1 MMIKN
6 LPVLRVVLLILIS
19 VSICFAQDNTKVGL
33 PEGAIAR
40 LGKGGIN
47 AMQFSPDGSHLAVG
61 TDIGVWLYNVKSE
74 SVKAL
79 LPDKSME
86 VNNYETTTVV
96 SMNQEWGVQTVSHV
110 DALAFSPDSRIL
122 ASGGSS
128 NSVIRIWELETGEEL
143 LHLPLVTMNDGVHT
157 LTFSKDSKTL
167 IAPNQFNSILHWDI
181 SNGKILARHK
191 GRSTDN
197 EPLENGFYGDHH
209 RGLIAFTQDNRT
221 FISGDPDNGKIRLWD
236 AITGY
241 QLAFFQPVSIV
252 KVLPGIKQVNPLG
265 ITSIVFAPNGK
276 VFASGHRD
284 KIIRLWETTDNSV
297 RAILKEHTDIVE
309 AMAFSFD
316 GNILASSGTEND
328 IILWDV
334 GSGLKKSV
342 LPINKGSIRALAFS
356 PVKKEILASGNSD
369 GTIRFWNTDTGE
381 SKIFSTG
388 HVEEIKDL
396 AFTHDNSILTS
407 VVSQNLVQKWN
418 MDKIQELPSSSE
430 GYNTTGVAILSQD
443 ATLYANHGAEII
455 RSSNHVTYKP
465 DKETHIWN
473 LISGREILNLRQE
486 AEILTISP
494 DNNTLVAAI
503 PSKKTIRLYDINSR
517 HELSQIPSWC
527 RYTGKM
533 TISPNGVYLGILH
546 GSKPEIWG
554 ITSEIMIETP
564 DTSFIR
570 TLAFSPDNSLL
581 ALRSNKGIDLWSVTP
596 IIIKEHQKIRSDY
609 KGSSNE
615 IILFSPDGNIL
626 LEPIDGSYIDYI
638 ILWDVNSGRRLGT
651 LYGHNEV
658 VDTLAFSHDRKTLA
672 TGAADGTILL
682 WDWEKITK
690 QLHSKNGDQ

>member
-1 MMIKN
+1 MSQKYIST
-6 LPVLRVVLLILIS
+6 LLFFLFL
-19 VSICFAQDNTKVGL
+19 SITITLYAQDNTQMGL

-47 AMQFSPDGSHLAVG
+47 TMQFSPDGKYLAVG

-79 LPDKSME
+79 LPDKSIE

-96 SMNQEWGVQTVSHV
+96 SMNEEWDVQTVSHV
-110 DALAFSPDSRIL
+110 DALAFSPDSRLL

-128 NSVIRIWELETGEEL
+128 NSVIRIWELKTGQEL
-143 LHLPLVTMNDGVHT
+143 LHLPLVTMNDGVHA

-167 IAPNQFNSILHWDI
+167 IAPNQLNIIYHWDI
-181 SNGKILARHK
+181 SNGKVLTRHK

-197 EPLENGFYGDHH
+197 EPLENGFYGNHH
-209 RGLIAFTQDNRT
+209 RDLIAFTQDNRT

-252 KVLPGIKQVNPLG
+252 KVSPGIKQVNPLG
-265 ITSIVFAPNGK
+265 ITYIVFAPNGK
-276 VFASGHRD
+276 VFASGHKD
-284 KIIRLWETTDNSV
+284 KIIRLWKTTDNSV

-334 GSGLKKSV
+334 GSRLKKRV

-407 VVSQNLVQKWN
+407 VVSHNLVQKWN
-418 MDKIQELPSSSE
+418 LDKIQELPSSLKE
-430 GYNTTGVAILSQD
+430 YNTTGVAILSKD
-443 ATLYANHGAEII
+443 ASLYANHGAEII
-455 RSSNHVTYKP
+455 VRRNRVTFKP

-473 LISGREILNLRQE
+473 LISGKEILNLQQE

-494 DNNTLVAAI
+494 DNTTLAAAI
-503 PSKKTIRLYDINSR
+503 PSNKIISLYDIESGR
-517 HELSQIPSWC
+517 ELSQIPSWC

-533 TISPNGVYLGILH
+533 TISLNGVYLGILY
-546 GSKPEIWG
+546 GSKPEIWD

-564 DTSFIR
+564 DTSFIK
-570 TLAFSPDNSLL
+570 TLVFSPDNSLL
-581 ALRSNKGIDLWSVTP
+581 ALKSNKGIELWLVNP
-596 IIIKEHQKIRSDY
+596 IIIEEHQKIRSDY

-626 LEPIDGSYIDYI
+626 LEPIYDFYIDYI

-658 VDTLAFSHDRKTLA
+658 VDTLVFSHDRKILA

-682 WDWEKITK
+682 WDWEKINKKIST
-690 QLHSKNGDQ
+690 GD